1 MLYSLIRKA
10 IFSLDAENAHDLTIK
25 LLKIVGNSPLNP
37 LIKSVLACPHGSE
50 KTVMGIK
57 FKNPIGLAAGADKNG
72 EAINGFGAM
81 GFGFIEV
88 GTVTPL
94 AQDGNPKPRQFRLI
108 EAEGIINRNGF
119 NNYGI
124 DYLIENVK
132 KAQYDGVIGI
142 NIGKNKITPIEKGKD
157 DYIYCMNKAYNYA
170 NYITVNIPEFSLR
183 FFNKDSLLFQTKVV
197 VGTGETPTPI
207 FTDTLKYVEFRPT
220 WTVPQSI
227 IRNEMI
233 PQMAKENNSKKYAN
247 RGYKLY
253 ENGKEIDPTDI
264 DWTDNDNVRKR
275 VFYFVEAPSERNSLG
290 LVKFILTN
298 DMSIYL
304 HDTPSKKLFSREER
318 TFSHGCIRVQ
328 NPDEFANQL
337 LKNQGDWNYEKV
349 YEAMNTGKNQN
360 RIRLKTKYMIDII
373 YLTTWVDDKN
383 KLIIGSDPYSFDN
396 EQLKQL
402 ERFF

>member
-1 MLYSLIRKA
+1 M
-10 IFSLDAENAHDLTIK
+10 
-25 LLKIVGNSPLNP
+25 
-37 LIKSVLACPHGSE
+37 
-50 KTVMGIK
+50 
-57 FKNPIGLAAGADKNG
+57 
-72 EAINGFGAM
+72 
-81 GFGFIEV
+81 
-88 GTVTPL
+88 
-94 AQDGNPKPRQFRLI
+94 
-108 EAEGIINRNGF
+108 
-119 NNYGI
+119 
-124 DYLIENVK
+124 
-132 KAQYDGVIGI
+132 
-142 NIGKNKITPIEKGKD
+142 
-157 DYIYCMNKAYNYA
+157 
-170 NYITVNIPEFSLR
+170 
-183 FFNKDSLLFQTKVV
+183 
-197 VGTGETPTPI
+197 
-207 FTDTLKYVEFRPT
+207 
-220 WTVPQSI
+220 
-227 IRNEMI
+227 
-233 PQMAKENNSKKYAN
+233 
-247 RGYKLY
+247 
-253 ENGKEIDPTDI
+253 
-264 DWTDNDNVRKR
+264 
-275 VFYFVEAPSERNSLG
+275 FYFVEAPSERNSLG